1 MLGIKQDRTMAVR
14 NQNVVYIFYLSFTLP
29 FHFFLS
35 SRRPLHLRLLPFLL
49 LWVRPLPSAVSPTS
63 STSITCTPKDAQI
76 LWPHQRSFHP
86 DSGPSS
92 CSSVRQTTYAYF
104 YRVWI
109 WVGRYDKGG
118 SAFVLL
124 SISAAAASTLSSS
137 QFTTSSYFGF
147 WSIIPDPGPGR
158 CQLRCR

>member
-1 MLGIKQDRTMAVR
+1 MCELWAVER
-14 NQNVVYIFYLSFTLP
+14 RVVVDGRGGEHSNSQETGTGKPCEYIP
-29 FHFFLS
+29 S
-35 SRRPLHLRLLPFLL
+35 SVSAR
-49 LWVRPLPSAVSPTS
+49 VRPEWQR
-63 STSITCTPKDAQI
+63 AQI

-86 DSGPSS
+86 VWPKLMLQCPSDN
-92 CSSVRQTTYAYF
+92 VILLTHAYF

-118 SAFVLL
+118 SAFVLP
-124 SISAAAASTLSSS
+124 SISAAAVSTLSSS
-137 QFTTSSYFGF
+137 QFATSSYFGF